1 MFNLTQKKIVVT
13 GAAQG
18 NGEAIAK
25 SLAVLGAT
33 VIVADM
39 NFEKLQNVKNDIEAA
54 GGRAYAFAL
63 NVAEQ
68 QCCQNFAKEVHDT
81 IGDIDVLINNAGILR
96 RSNFESASAVKDLDD
111 TINVNVK
118 GSYYLINALL
128 ESLKKTQG
136 NIVNVASIQSFVAAT
151 GATAYAI
158 SKGAVAQMTRTLA
171 AELAK
176 YNIRVNAI
184 APGVIETPMTEA
196 TRANPAALEG
206 YLRHVPMSRMGQPA
220 ELAGP
225 AAFLC
230 SDAAS
235 YVTGCI
241 LPVDGGY
248 LTV

>member
-1 MFNLTQKKIVVT
+1 MFDLSNKKAVVT

-25 SLAVLGAT
+25 GLAKLGAT
-33 VIVADM
+33 VILADL
-39 NFEKLQNVKNDIEAA
+39 NEDKLQQVRSDIEQA
-54 GGRAYAFAL
+54 GGTAYAFKL
-63 NVAEQ
+63 NVADPQ
-68 QCCQNFAKEVHDT
+68 DCIDFAAAVQAAV
-81 IGDIDVLINNAGILR
+81 GDINVLVNNAGILR
-96 RSNFESASAVKDLDD
+96 RSNLESESTFKDLDD

-118 GSYYLINALL
+118 GSYYLVHALL
-128 ESLKKTQG
+128 DALKNTQG

-151 GATAYAI
+151 GATTYAI

-176 YNIRVNAI
+176 YSIRVNAI
-184 APGVIETPMTEA
+184 APGVIETPMTEV
-196 TRANPAALEG
+196 TRANQSSLDN
-206 YLRHVPMSRMGQPA
+206 YLRHVPMSRMGQPS

-225 AAFLC
+225 VAFLC
-230 SDAAS
+230 ADAAS

>member
-1 MFNLTQKKIVVT
+1 MFDLLQKKIVVT

-25 SLAVLGAT
+25 KLAQLGAT
-33 VIVADM
+33 VILADM
-39 NFEKLQNVKNDIEAA
+39 NYEKLQNVKNEIETA

-68 QCCQNFAKEVHDT
+68 QCCQDFAKAVYDT
-81 IGDIDVLINNAGILR
+81 IGDIDVLVNNAGILR
-96 RSNFESASAVKDLDD
+96 RSNFESATSIQDLSD
-111 TINVNVK
+111 TIDVNVK
-118 GSYYLINALL
+118 GSYYLINALF

-176 YNIRVNAI
+176 YHIRVNAI

-196 TRANPAALEG
+196 TRANPAALEA
-206 YLRHVPMSRMGQPA
+206 YLRHVPMNRMGQPA

-225 AAFLC
+225 VAFLC

>member
-1 MFNLTQKKIVVT
+1 MFNLQRQKAVVT

-25 SLAVLGAT
+25 GLAQLGVT
-33 VIVADM
+33 VILADM
-39 NFEKLQNVKNDIEAA
+39 NFEKLNQVKTEIEEA
-54 GGRAYAFAL
+54 GGQVYAFAL
-63 NVAEQ
+63 NVADQ
-68 QCCQNFAKEVHDT
+68 QSCLNFAQDVKSTV
-81 IGDIDVLINNAGILR
+81 GDIDILVNNAGILR
-96 RSNFESASAVKDLDD
+96 RSNFEAETSFSDLED

-118 GSYYLINALL
+118 GSYYLTHAFL
-128 ESLKKTQG
+128 EALKKTQG
-136 NIVNVASIQSFVAAT
+136 SVVNVASIQSFVAAT

-158 SKGAVAQMTRTLA
+158 SKGAVAQMTKTLA

-196 TRANPAALEG
+196 TRANQGALDN
-206 YLRHVPMSRMGQPA
+206 YMRHVPMNRMGQPV
-220 ELAGP
+220 ELVGP
-225 AAFLC
+225 VSFLA
-230 SDAAS
+230 SSAAS